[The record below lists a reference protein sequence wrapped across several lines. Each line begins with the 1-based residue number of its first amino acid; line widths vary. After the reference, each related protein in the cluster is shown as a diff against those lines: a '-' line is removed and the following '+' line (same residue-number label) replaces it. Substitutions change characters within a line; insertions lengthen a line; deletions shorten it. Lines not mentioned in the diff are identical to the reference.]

1 MSAFWLGAG
10 LEEHRPGEER
20 AEGGFQPTRAQ
31 QKLIIGAHVSTG
43 ECEAPW
49 QVATAVLTTKPH
61 EVPQDPLPQTFKV
74 ETAFATRWKVLEKS
88 STNDSK
94 LFS

>member
-1 MSAFWLGAG
+1 M
-10 LEEHRPGEER
+10 EEHRPGEER
-20 AEGGFQPTRAQ
+20 AEGGFQPIRAQ
-31 QKLIIGAHVSTG
+31 QKLIIGAYVSTG

-49 QVATAVLTTKPH
+49 QVATAALTTNPH

-74 ETAFATRWKVLEKS
+74 ETAFATRWKVLERS